1 MKGLSLSLPSQ
12 ADLVTPFPANPYT
25 PTPHLLLCP
34 PCSVGGGDT
43 IPLKN
48 SGDGMVM
55 CSAGTVGVE
64 MVLTDA
70 VLEDSGTLHWP
81 GGAS

>member
-1 MKGLSLSLPSQ
+1 
-12 ADLVTPFPANPYT
+12 
-25 PTPHLLLCP
+25 
-34 PCSVGGGDT
+34 
-43 IPLKN
+43 
-48 SGDGMVM
+48 MVM

>member
-1 MKGLSLSLPSQ
+1 
-12 ADLVTPFPANPYT
+12 
-25 PTPHLLLCP
+25 
-34 PCSVGGGDT
+34 
-43 IPLKN
+43 
-48 SGDGMVM
+48 MVM
-55 CSAGTVGVE
+55 CSADTVGVE